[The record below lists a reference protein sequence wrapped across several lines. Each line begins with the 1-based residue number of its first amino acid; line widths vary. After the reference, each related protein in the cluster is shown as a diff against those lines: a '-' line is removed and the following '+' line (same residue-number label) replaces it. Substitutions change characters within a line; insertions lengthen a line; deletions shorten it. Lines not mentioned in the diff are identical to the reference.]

1 MTLIPSSDNLPLSTS
16 ASLALV
22 HPTEAERRAT
32 LLLNS
37 QSWRGALSVPAYL
50 RREEFLGNQLLTRNG
65 SLSFWVLVDSSNPPS
80 NPRRIL
86 ASCET
91 IRKRALI
98 AEPGRRVEEVIS
110 HGIGSVFCDPQFR
123 GRGYAGRMM
132 MELAQ
137 ILDTS
142 RRDAEMT
149 NYFTV
154 LFSDIGKVGKLET
167 PKC

>member
-16 ASLALV
+16 ASLTLV

-32 LLLNS
+32 WLLNGR
-37 QSWRGALSVPAYL
+37 SWRGALSFPAYI

-65 SLSFWVLVDSSNPPS
+65 RLSFWILVDDSTPPS
-80 NPRRIL
+80 NPRKIL

-91 IRKRALI
+91 IRKRVLI
-98 AEPGRRVEEVIS
+98 AEPGRKVEEVIS
-110 HGIGSVFCDPQFR
+110 YGIGSVFCDPQFR

-132 MELAQ
+132 MELGQ
-137 ILDTS
+137 KLDTS
-142 RRDAEMT
+142 RGEAEMI

-154 LFSDIGKVGKLET
+154 LYSDIGKVGELET
-167 PKC
+167 TKC